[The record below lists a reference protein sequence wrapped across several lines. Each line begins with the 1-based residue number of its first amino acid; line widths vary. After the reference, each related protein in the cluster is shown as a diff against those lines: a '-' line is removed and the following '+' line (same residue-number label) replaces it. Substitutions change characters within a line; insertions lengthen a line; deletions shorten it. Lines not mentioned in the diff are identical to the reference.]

1 MEIET
6 NAIEPNV
13 IESLFESAE
22 TYAKTTIE
30 ITKLKAL
37 ETTTVIVT
45 SLMSKLIVLILFL
58 LFFLVLNTGIAFL
71 IGDLVGKVCYGFF
84 IVAAFYLVAGI
95 IAHFF
100 LFKWL
105 SRPIGDFIIS
115 QLSVGLK

>member
-6 NAIEPNV
+6 NANAIEPNV

-30 ITKLKAL
+30 ISKLKAL

-45 SLMSKLIVLILFL
+45 SLMSKLIVMILFL

-71 IGDLVGKVCYGFF
+71 IGDLVGKAYYGFF

-95 IAHFF
+95 ISHFF

-105 SRPIGDFIIS
+105 AKPIGDFIIS
-115 QLSVGLK
+115 QFLQQ

>member
-1 MEIET
+1 METET
-6 NAIEPNV
+6 NV

-45 SLMSKLIVLILFL
+45 SLMSKVIVMILFL
-58 LFFLVLNTGIAFL
+58 IFFLVLNTGIAFL
-71 IGDLVGKVCYGFF
+71 IGDLAGKTYYGFF
-84 IVAAFYLVAGI
+84 IVAAFYLLAGI

-105 SRPIGDFIIS
+105 SKPIGDFIIS
-115 QLSVGLK
+115 QLSVGLN